1 MKKLYFKIIKMIK
14 KYERGLTLIE
24 VIVASVV
31 LISITGAI
39 YYGILSVNYSI
50 RNAELNQA
58 AFSTLSNKME
68 ELKAQVA
75 LNRIQSPS
83 SLNKRICIEYNS
95 IRDMINAGN
104 NVGNGCKTVG
114 YFSHNIRSRQTES
127 VHTNIFDIQASIKWK
142 MITRLGQL
150 GRDTTLK
157 LNVSQLVFN

>member
-1 MKKLYFKIIKMIK
+1 M
-14 KYERGLTLIE
+14 
-24 VIVASVV
+24 V

-142 MITRLGQL
+142 MITRLGLL

>member
-1 MKKLYFKIIKMIK
+1 MIK

>member
-1 MKKLYFKIIKMIK
+1 
-14 KYERGLTLIE
+14 
-24 VIVASVV
+24 
-31 LISITGAI
+31 
-39 YYGILSVNYSI
+39 
-50 RNAELNQA
+50 
-58 AFSTLSNKME
+58 
-68 ELKAQVA
+68 
-75 LNRIQSPS
+75 
-83 SLNKRICIEYNS
+83 
-95 IRDMINAGN
+95 MINAGN

>member
-1 MKKLYFKIIKMIK
+1 MIK

-75 LNRIQSPS
+75 LNRIQDPNS
-83 SLNKRICIEYNS
+83 SNKKECIEYNS
-95 IRDMINAGN
+95 IPDMVN
-104 NVGNGCKTVG
+104 NRNSSPGCKTVG
-114 YFSHNIRSRQTES
+114 YFSHDIKKRLMES
-127 VHTNIFDIQASIKWK
+127 LNAKVYDIEASIRFK
-142 MITRLGQL
+142 MMARFGKNDKDNILRL
-150 GRDTTLK
+150 TA
-157 LNVSQLVFN
+157 SQLVIN